1 MSCQEYEVLIGD
13 AVDDAID
20 DGSRQRLDA
29 HLAVCAACR
38 QMAEDFRVIR
48 SSALDLERPV
58 PSPQVWTRIAA
69 NLDTRRVI
77 GSDPMRRRVSWG
89 LTLQWPQLAA
99 AATVI
104 VFAAGIGWMAW
115 RDLSPAA
122 DPGVIAVGVTDRDPQ
137 PVDVELKLAEDQYV
151 SAITGLET
159 IANTSSTEL
168 DPETAGVLQANLTV
182 IDQAI
187 GESRA
192 ALQEE
197 PASELAQES
206 LLEAL
211 RNKVALLQDAVA
223 LINEMRKGNQDGAA
237 RIVSGLNQ

>member
-13 AVDDAID
+13 AVDATL
-20 DGSRQRLDA
+20 DGASRQQLDA

-48 SSALDLERPV
+48 NSSLALERPV
-58 PSPQVWTRIAA
+58 PPPQVWARIAA
-69 NLDTRRVI
+69 AVEGRPSPRRFF
-77 GSDPMRRRVSWG
+77 GFG
-89 LTLQWPQLAA
+89 LPVWPQLAA
-99 AATVI
+99 AAVGI
-104 VFAAGIGWMAW
+104 VLAAGVGWMAW
-115 RDLSPAA
+115 RDLTPTANPGTVIVAGAA
-122 DPGVIAVGVTDRDPQ
+122 DRDPQ
-137 PVDVELKLAEDQYV
+137 PMDVELKLAEDQYV

-159 IANTSSTEL
+159 IAKTSNTEL
-168 DPETAGVLQANLTV
+168 DPGTADVLQASLTV

-192 ALQEE
+192 ALEEE

-206 LLEAL
+206 LFEAL

-223 LINEMRKGNQDGAA
+223 LINEMRKGNPDGTA

>member
-1 MSCQEYEVLIGD
+1 MSCQEYELLIGD
-13 AVDDAID
+13 AVDATID
-20 DGSRQRLDA
+20 EASRQRLEA

-48 SSALDLERPV
+48 SSSLELERPV
-58 PSPQVWTRIAA
+58 PSPQVWTRIAVA
-69 NLDTRRVI
+69 VEGTVPPRRFF
-77 GSDPMRRRVSWG
+77 GFG
-89 LTLQWPQLAA
+89 LPVWPQLAA
-99 AATVI
+99 AAVAL
-104 VFAAGIGWMAW
+104 VLAAGVGWMAW
-115 RDLSPAA
+115 RDLSPVADA
-122 DPGVIAVGVTDRDPQ
+122 DPGLVALDVLDPGPQ

-168 DPETAGVLQANLTV
+168 DPETADVLQANLTV

-206 LLEAL
+206 LFEAL

-223 LINEMRKGNQDGAA
+223 LINEMRKGNQEGAA

>member
-13 AVDDAID
+13 AVDGTMDEE
-20 DGSRQRLDA
+20 SRQRLDA

-48 SSALDLERPV
+48 GSSLSLERPV

-69 NLDTRRVI
+69 AVEGSRPPRRFF
-77 GSDPMRRRVSWG
+77 G
-89 LTLQWPQLAA
+89 LGMPAWPQLAA
-99 AATVI
+99 AAVAI
-104 VFAAGIGWMAW
+104 VLAAGVGWMAW
-115 RDLSPAA
+115 RDLSPVADA
-122 DPGVIAVGVTDRDPQ
+122 DPDIVAVDVTEPDPQ

-159 IANTSSTEL
+159 IAKTSSTEL
-168 DPETAGVLQANLTV
+168 DPATADVLQANLTV

-206 LLEAL
+206 LFEAL

>member
-13 AVDDAID
+13 AADDAID
-20 DGSRQRLDA
+20 EASRQQLDA
-29 HLAVCAACR
+29 HLAVCPACR

-48 SSALDLERPV
+48 SSALELEPPL

-69 NLDTRRVI
+69 AVDGRPSPRGFFGFGMPV
-77 GSDPMRRRVSWG
+77 
-89 LTLQWPQLAA
+89 WPQLAA
-99 AATVI
+99 AAVAI
-104 VFAAGIGWMAW
+104 VVAAGVGWMAW
-115 RDLSPAA
+115 RDLSPVAG
-122 DPGVIAVGVTDRDPQ
+122 PGPGPAPIVAVERSDLDPQ

-151 SAITGLET
+151 SAISGLET
-159 IANTSSTEL
+159 IAKTSSTEL
-168 DPETAGVLQANLTV
+168 DPDTADVLQANLTV

-206 LLEAL
+206 LFEAL

>member
-1 MSCQEYEVLIGD
+1 MSCQEYEILIGD

-20 DGSRQRLDA
+20 DGSRQRLQA

-48 SSALDLERPV
+48 GSALDLERPV

-69 NLDTRRVI
+69 AVDGTPRRLF
-77 GSDPMRRRVSWG
+77 GAGMP
-89 LTLQWPQLAA
+89 LWPQLAA
-99 AATVI
+99 AAAVI

-122 DPGVIAVGVTDRDPQ
+122 APGVIAGGVTDRDPQ

-206 LLEAL
+206 LFEAL
-211 RNKVALLQDAVA
+211 RNKMALLQDAVA